1 MKILYFTATGNS
13 LYIAKRL
20 GGELI
25 SIPQAVKAGKYEF
38 SDDKIGFVFP
48 VYWITVPL
56 YIEQFLRE
64 VKLNSNYIF
73 AILTYGMVDGAAP
86 GHLLKI
92 AAECGIEFS
101 YINSLK
107 MVDNYLPNFNMKN
120 QIENEPKKQIE
131 QHLNTLIS
139 DINNSKRQLTAP
151 SYLDKLMSAVMHKS
165 SEAAIGAG
173 LAKNFRVEDTCNQC
187 GICAIVCPLDNI
199 KVDNAMPQFG
209 TRCMSCLACTHNC
222 PKNSIRL
229 KNERSKV
236 RFRNRNVTLKEIA
249 EANK

>member
-25 SIPQAVKAGKYEF
+25 SIPHSVKAENYEF

-48 VYWITVPL
+48 VYWIAVPL
-56 YIEQFLRE
+56 YIEQFLRK

-92 AAECGIEFS
+92 AAECGINFA

-107 MVDNYLPNFNMKN
+107 MVDNYLPNFDMKN
-120 QIENEPKKQIE
+120 QIANESKKQIE
-131 QHLNTLIS
+131 KHLNAIIS
-139 DINNSKRQLTAP
+139 DIKNSKKQISAP

-173 LAKNFRVEDTCNQC
+173 LAKNFRVEETCNHC
-187 GICAIVCPLDNI
+187 GTCAMVCPLDNI
-199 KVDNAMPQFG
+199 KNDNARPQFG

-236 RFRNRNVTLKEIA
+236 RYRNRHVTLKEITD
-249 EANK
+249 ANK